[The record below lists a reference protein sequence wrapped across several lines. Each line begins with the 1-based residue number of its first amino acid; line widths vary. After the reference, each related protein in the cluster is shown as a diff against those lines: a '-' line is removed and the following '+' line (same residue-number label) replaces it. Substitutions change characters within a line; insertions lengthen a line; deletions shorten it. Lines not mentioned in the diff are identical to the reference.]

1 MRLRALFTLLL
12 AIPLL
17 AACGSSSPSADHTL
31 VLVTHDSWALP
42 KKLIAQFEQESG
54 LTLEVVANGDAGQ
67 LTNKLVLT
75 AGDPLGDVSF
85 GVDNTFLGR
94 ATSAGVYDGSPTAV
108 DHSEVCVDY
117 DKAWFA
123 AHHLAP
129 PTSLADLTEPRYKDL
144 MVTEGASTSSPGM
157 AFLLATIAY
166 ADRVKGLDYSW
177 QTYWKALLA
186 NGLQVDDSWDQAF
199 DVDFTQGGGHGDRP
213 IVVSYD
219 SDPAYAIEH
228 GRSLIGVVPDT
239 CFGEIEY
246 AGVLAGAANPKG
258 AREFVHWLLSPAV
271 QRALPGSMYV
281 YPVVKGTPLPGSW
294 AKFAVQPAH
303 VLTVPSAEIDEN
315 RDEWLQQWTSIT
327 Q

>member
-1 MRLRALFTLLL
+1 MRLRALLVLVL
-12 AIPLL
+12 AVPLL
-17 AACGSSSPSADHTL
+17 AACGSSAPSADHTV
-31 VLVTHDSWALP
+31 VLVTHDSWVLP
-42 KKLIAQFEQESG
+42 KKLIARFEQQSG
-54 LTLEVVANGDAGQ
+54 ETLKVVTNGDAGQ

-75 AGDPLGDVSF
+75 AGNPLGDVSF

-94 ATSAGVYDGSPTAV
+94 ATSAGVFAGTPTAV

-117 DKAWFA
+117 DKSWFA

-129 PTSLADLTEPRYKDL
+129 PTGFADLTEPTYRNL
-144 MVTEGASTSSPGM
+144 TVTEGASTSSPGM
-157 AFLLATIAY
+157 AFLLATIARY
-166 ADRVKGLDYSW
+166 GGGW
-177 QTYWKALLA
+177 QGYWTRLLG
-186 NGLQVDDSWDQAF
+186 NGLKVDDSWDNAF

-219 SDPAYAIEH
+219 SDPAYAIK
-228 GRSLIGVVPDT
+228 GGKSLIGVLPST

-246 AGVLAGAANPKG
+246 AGVLAGAANPAG

-281 YPVVKGTPLPGSW
+281 YPVVTGTPLPASW
-294 AKFAVQPAH
+294 AKFAVQPAR
-303 VLTVPSAEIDEN
+303 VLTVSPAEIDKN
-315 RDEWLQQWTSIT
+315 RDQWLQQWTSLT